1 MKVFI
6 GSDHRGFEVKNH
18 LVGLLTEQGIE
29 VIDLGPDQ
37 LDPDDDYNDYA
48 VKVALEVQKAASE
61 GNTEE
66 ARGILVCGS
75 AHGVAIQA
83 NRFKGVRA
91 IAAYDT
97 ELARIGREHN
107 DANVLCLSADFI
119 ENSDI
124 DNIVNIFLNTAFSGE
139 ERHIRRIKKLDA

>member
-18 LVGLLTEQGIE
+18 LVSLLTEQEIE

-61 GNTEE
+61 GGAE

-119 ENSDI
+119 ESSDI

>member
-18 LVGLLTEQGIE
+18 LVSLLAEQGTE

-48 VKVALEVQKAASE
+48 VKVALEVQKAANE
-61 GNTEE
+61 GNIE

-119 ENSDI
+119 ESSDI

>member
-18 LVGLLTEQGIE
+18 LVSLLTEQGIE
-29 VIDLGPDQ
+29 VVDLGPDQ

-61 GNTEE
+61 GDTGTK
-66 ARGILVCGS
+66 GILVCGS

-119 ENSDI
+119 ESSDI

>member
-18 LVGLLTEQGIE
+18 LVSLLTEQGIE
-29 VIDLGPDQ
+29 VVDLGPDQ

-61 GNTEE
+61 GNIE

-119 ENSDI
+119 ESSDI

>member
-18 LVGLLTEQGIE
+18 LVSLLTEQGIE
-29 VIDLGPDQ
+29 VVDLGPDQ

-48 VKVALEVQKAASE
+48 VKVALEVQKVASE
-61 GNTEE
+61 GDTES
-66 ARGILVCGS
+66 RGILVCGS

-119 ENSDI
+119 ESSDI